1 MDFKQLEAFI
11 LVADLGSFSKTAK
24 QLHVTQPTVSA
35 YISALENEMGCRLI
49 DRLPG
54 EARASETGKQLY
66 NYATE
71 IIALRNKV
79 YATCKRQATGVGGT
93 ISLAASS
100 IPYQYV
106 LPVIMAEFR
115 MKYPDVQFEVSSSDS
130 ESAAQ
135 KVLAGTAEIA
145 MTGTLNKDRHL
156 IYEPVMEDELVV
168 ITPAAEPY
176 QNLKKD
182 SFGLQD
188 LIKAPFIV
196 REVGSG
202 TRKETEGYL
211 NKLGYETGALNIVA
225 TMDNADAVIKGVSQG
240 LGISIVSRLSATD
253 YERFGMIKIFRLAE
267 GQMRRKLYIVRSK
280 DRPLAPATES
290 FIRFITRQNGH

>member
-156 IYEPVMEDELVV
+156 MYEPVLEDELVV
-168 ITPAAEPY
+168 ITPATEPY
-176 QNLKKD
+176 QNLKRH

-202 TRKETEGYL
+202 TRKETEDYL
-211 NKLGYETGALNIVA
+211 NNLGYETGALNIVA

-290 FIRFITRQNGH
+290 FIRFITRQNSH